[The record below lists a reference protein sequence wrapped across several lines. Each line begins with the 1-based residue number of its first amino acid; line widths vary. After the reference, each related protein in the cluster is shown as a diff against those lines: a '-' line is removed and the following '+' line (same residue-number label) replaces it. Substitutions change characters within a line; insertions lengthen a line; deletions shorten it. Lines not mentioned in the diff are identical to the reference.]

1 MTDGGRLSTVHW
13 QTAPIPND
21 GILQD
26 SLFEFK
32 HISNHNVMWVYV
44 QIYLSLHV
52 WILL

>member
-32 HISNHNVMWVYV
+32 LYMCDWK
-44 QIYLSLHV
+44 LG
-52 WILL
+52 LLRNEKLTVLG